1 MAEPIFVVDTATL
14 PALDDGFVT
23 FFIFGVPF
31 LALSNFS
38 NSAFVPAPDLFFLE
52 SGSFLERI
60 I

>member
-1 MAEPIFVVDTATL
+1 MAEPVFVVDTATL

-23 FFIFGVPF
+23 FFIFV
-31 LALSNFS
+31 ALSNFS

-52 SGSFLERI
+52 PCSFLERI